1 MPCNYTGYLDAANLA
16 PFGGLIDVDWSNGKS
31 LWTKQRPMR
40 DEALLM
46 DQLRRLRADDPGRK
60 LWAYR
65 GTIYA
70 YPWYEETRRV
80 LDDPA
85 YAPWFLR
92 FRADRSG
99 TGANGTV
106 SPKCDVNATT
116 PAARKCSE
124 LYHSQQQT
132 PMFPAAPDDRGRCD
146 PPGCDCGANPCGF
159 YMYNHSAADVTVNG
173 QTFREWFIESYMLAN
188 SEGGLL
194 TQPLSGGNWSLIASP
209 PGGIAAEISVNG
221 DPPAPDELF
230 GRGPAEMKLLP
241 QIGCQCA
248 ARVRLV
254 QMKNPPGAA
263 DGHGSLSGWGE
274 SLLAAIPSWPSA
286 PKTGGGK

>member
-1 MPCNYTGYLDAANLA
+1 MVNAGHMTLLLCALAPALAQVPGYGTPNYTVTYQMNRSTVIMPCNYTGYLDAANLA

-173 QTFREWFIESYMLAN
+173 QTR
-188 SEGGLL
+188 
-194 TQPLSGGNWSLIASP
+194 Q
-209 PGGIAAEISVNG
+209 
-221 DPPAPDELF
+221 
-230 GRGPAEMKLLP
+230 
-241 QIGCQCA
+241 
-248 ARVRLV
+248 
-254 QMKNPPGAA
+254 
-263 DGHGSLSGWGE
+263 
-274 SLLAAIPSWPSA
+274 
-286 PKTGGGK
+286 